1 MSVDRSEY
9 LRQIVHA
16 AVTSM
21 SVNLPSVRPI
31 PGDQYAGIA
40 VDLAEYTRKTIMKK
54 AV

>member
-9 LRQIVHA
+9 LRQIVQP

-21 SVNLPSVRPI
+21 SVNLPSARPI
-31 PGDQYAGIA
+31 LGDQYAGIA
-40 VDLAEYTRKTIMKK
+40 VDLAESARKTIMKK